1 MSKKKETA
9 PTTVEAK
16 QKGRKSNPTS
26 KRQMK
31 IAEREAKK
39 IDGTLKKGRP
49 AVAGSKR
56 QIVLAEREAKR
67 AAGIEVKKGRPAKAK
82 VEKPAKVKKVKVVE
96 PAVEII
102 DIL

>member
-9 PTTVEAK
+9 PVTVEAK
-16 QKGRKSNPTS
+16 QKGRKSNATS
-26 KRQMK
+26 KRQIK

-39 IDGTLKKGRP
+39 INGTLKKGRP

-82 VEKPAKVKKVKVVE
+82 VEKPAKVKK
-96 PAVEII
+96 
-102 DIL
+102 

>member
-9 PTTVEAK
+9 PVTVEAK
-16 QKGRKSNPTS
+16 QKGRKSNATS
-26 KRQMK
+26 KRQIK

-39 IDGTLKKGRP
+39 INGTLKKGRP

-56 QIVLAEREAKR
+56 QIVLVEREAKR

-82 VEKPAKVKKVKVVE
+82 VEKPAKVKKVKA
-96 PAVEII
+96 AVEII
-102 DIL
+102 EAA

>member
-9 PTTVEAK
+9 PVTVEAK

-82 VEKPAKVKKVKVVE
+82 VEKPVKVKKVKA
-96 PAVEII
+96 AVEII
-102 DIL
+102 EAA

>member
-9 PTTVEAK
+9 PVTVEAK

-39 IDGTLKKGRP
+39 INGTLKKGRP

-56 QIVLAEREAKR
+56 QIGLAERETKR
-67 AAGIEVKKGRPAKAK
+67 AAGIEVKRGRPAKAK
-82 VEKPAKVKKVKVVE
+82 VEKPAKVKKVKA
-96 PAVEII
+96 AVEII
-102 DIL
+102 EAA

>member
-1 MSKKKETA
+1 MSKTKETA

-39 IDGTLKKGRP
+39 INGTLKKGRP
-49 AVAGSKR
+49 AVTGSKR

-67 AAGIEVKKGRPAKAK
+67 AAGIEVKRGRPAKAK
-82 VEKPAKVKKVKVVE
+82 VEVVKPVKVKKVKA
-96 PAVEII
+96 AVEII
-102 DIL
+102 EAA

>member
-9 PTTVEAK
+9 PVTVEAK

-39 IDGTLKKGRP
+39 LNGTLKKGRP

-82 VEKPAKVKKVKVVE
+82 VEKPAKVKKVKA
-96 PAVEII
+96 AVEII
-102 DIL
+102 EAA

>member
-9 PTTVEAK
+9 PVTVEAK
-16 QKGRKSNPTS
+16 QKGRKSNATS
-26 KRQMK
+26 KRQIK

-39 IDGTLKKGRP
+39 INGTLKKGRP

-56 QIVLAEREAKR
+56 QIMLAEREAKR

-82 VEKPAKVKKVKVVE
+82 VEKPAKVKKVKA
-96 PAVEII
+96 AVEII
-102 DIL
+102 EAA

>member
-31 IAEREAKK
+31 MAEREAK
-39 IDGTLKKGRP
+39 INDGTLKKGRP
-49 AVAGSKR
+49 AIAGSKR

-67 AAGIEVKKGRPAKAK
+67 AAGIEVKRGRPAKAK
-82 VEKPAKVKKVKVVE
+82 VEKPAKVKKVK
-96 PAVEII
+96 ATVEII
-102 DIL
+102 EAA

>member
-1 MSKKKETA
+1 MSKTKKTA
-9 PTTVEAK
+9 PITVEAK

-49 AVAGSKR
+49 TVAGSKR

-67 AAGIEVKKGRPAKAK
+67 ALGIEVKKGRPAK
-82 VEKPAKVKKVKVVE
+82 VKADE
-96 PAVEII
+96 SII
-102 DIL
+102 VIDMGS

>member
-9 PTTVEAK
+9 PVTVEAK
-16 QKGRKSNPTS
+16 QKGRKSNATS
-26 KRQMK
+26 KRQIK
-31 IAEREAKK
+31 IVEREAKK
-39 IDGTLKKGRP
+39 INGTLKKGRP

-82 VEKPAKVKKVKVVE
+82 VEKPAKVKKVKA
-96 PAVEII
+96 AVEII

>member
-1 MSKKKETA
+1 MSKTKETA

-82 VEKPAKVKKVKVVE
+82 VEKPAKVKKVKA
-96 PAVEII
+96 AVEII
-102 DIL
+102 DIS

>member
-1 MSKKKETA
+1 MSKTKETA

-82 VEKPAKVKKVKVVE
+82 VEKPAKVKKVKA
-96 PAVEII
+96 AVEII

>member
-1 MSKKKETA
+1 MSKTKETA

-39 IDGTLKKGRP
+39 INGTLKKGRP

-82 VEKPAKVKKVKVVE
+82 VEKPAKVKKVKA
-96 PAVEII
+96 AVEII
-102 DIL
+102 EVA

>member
-9 PTTVEAK
+9 PVTVEAK

-39 IDGTLKKGRP
+39 INGTLKKGRP

-67 AAGIEVKKGRPAKAK
+67 AAGIEVKKVAQQKQK
-82 VEKPAKVKKVKVVE
+82 WKNQQK
-96 PAVEII
+96 
-102 DIL
+102 

>member
-9 PTTVEAK
+9 PVTVEAK

-31 IAEREAKK
+31 MAEREAKK

-49 AVAGSKR
+49 AIAGSKR

-82 VEKPAKVKKVKVVE
+82 VEKVAKVKKVKATVE
-96 PAVEII
+96 VIEAA
-102 DIL
+102 

>member
-9 PTTVEAK
+9 PVTVEAK
-16 QKGRKSNPTS
+16 QKGRKSNATS

-82 VEKPAKVKKVKVVE
+82 VEVVKPVKVKKVKA
-96 PAVEII
+96 AVEII
-102 DIL
+102 EAA

>member
-31 IAEREAKK
+31 MAEREAKK

-49 AVAGSKR
+49 AVANSKR

-82 VEKPAKVKKVKVVE
+82 VEKPAKVKKVKVVD
-96 PAVEII
+96 PAIEII
-102 DIL
+102 EAA

>member
-9 PTTVEAK
+9 PVTVEAK

-49 AVAGSKR
+49 AVAGSK
-56 QIVLAEREAKR
+56 
-67 AAGIEVKKGRPAKAK
+67 
-82 VEKPAKVKKVKVVE
+82 
-96 PAVEII
+96 
-102 DIL
+102 

>member
-9 PTTVEAK
+9 PVTVEAK
-16 QKGRKSNPTS
+16 QKGRKSNATS
-26 KRQMK
+26 KRQIK

-39 IDGTLKKGRP
+39 INGTLKKGRP

-82 VEKPAKVKKVKVVE
+82 VEKPAKVKKVKA
-96 PAVEII
+96 AVEII

>member
-16 QKGRKSNPTS
+16 QKGRKSDPTS

-31 IAEREAKK
+31 MAEREAK
-39 IDGTLKKGRP
+39 INDGTLKKGRP
-49 AVAGSKR
+49 AIAGSKR

-67 AAGIEVKKGRPAKAK
+67 AAGIEVKRGRPAKAK
-82 VEKPAKVKKVKVVE
+82 VEKPAKVKKVK
-96 PAVEII
+96 ATVEII
-102 DIL
+102 EAA

>member
-9 PTTVEAK
+9 PIMVEAK
-16 QKGRKSNPTS
+16 KKGRKSDATS
-26 KRQMK
+26 KRQIK
-31 IAEREAKK
+31 IAQREAKK

-67 AAGIEVKKGRPAKAK
+67 AAGIEVKRGRPAKAK
-82 VEKPAKVKKVKVVE
+82 VEKPAKVKKVKA
-96 PAVEII
+96 AVEII
-102 DIL
+102 EAA

>member
-1 MSKKKETA
+1 MSKTKETA
-9 PTTVEAK
+9 PVTVEAK
-16 QKGRKSNPTS
+16 QKGRKSNATS
-26 KRQMK
+26 KRQIK

-39 IDGTLKKGRP
+39 INGTLKKGRP

-82 VEKPAKVKKVKVVE
+82 VEKPAKVKKVKA
-96 PAVEII
+96 AVEII
-102 DIL
+102 EAA

>member
-16 QKGRKSNPTS
+16 KKGRKSNPTS

-31 IAEREAKK
+31 MAEREAKK

-82 VEKPAKVKKVKVVE
+82 VEKPAKVKKVKATVE
-96 PAVEII
+96 VIEAA
-102 DIL
+102 